1 MSLPITRALQK
12 NRYPEHML
20 LAFSSNTVTFNLRAW
35 AERYEDWVQ
44 VRGDLSVAVDEVTG
58 KAPIFPDAV

>member
-1 MSLPITRALQK
+1 
-12 NRYPEHML
+12 ML

-44 VRGDLSVAVDEVTG
+44 VRSDLSVAVDEVTS